1 MPLSSP
7 LFVPPA
13 AQPAL
18 RWRVLGLLFGAAW
31 LVSEA
36 AALVMATAVGG
47 ALLQAKAFDWTVR
60 PPPSPV
66 TSLVTS

>member
-7 LFVPPA
+7 FFVLPAA

-18 RWRVLGLLFGAAW
+18 RWCVLGLLFGAAW
-31 LVSEA
+31 LVSEVA
-36 AALVMATAVGG
+36 TLVLATAVGG

-60 PPPSPV
+60 PPLPPS
-66 TSLVTS
+66 